1 MDSDWFWQL
10 VETSRTG
17 GGGLDA
23 QCARLVD
30 LLAELDP
37 EDILEFQRC
46 FAAEVGQA
54 YGWELWA
61 VAEIVLGTCNDEAF
75 DRFVGWLVAQ
85 GRAYFEA
92 ALADPARAADRVEP
106 TSSPELQA
114 MWTAPGLAYERTTG
128 TDEFYDIAHAVS
140 IAMQGE
146 RLTQARIRERFP
158 ELVARFAR

>member
-10 VETSRTG
+10 VETSRADDG
-17 GGGLDA
+17 DLEA

-92 ALADPARAADRVEP
+92 ALADPARAADRIEA
-106 TSSPELQA
+106 SRRPELQA
-114 MWTAPGLAYERTTG
+114 MWTAPGLAYERRTG

-146 RLTQARIRERFP
+146 RLGPTRVRARFP
-158 ELVARFAR
+158 ELLARFRR